1 MSNIQIRVSGA
12 DAAVIAPATLTA
24 GMVGAAVT
32 FTFSDSLWQ
41 DLTKIAVFRAGDIRR
56 DVVDWQDGVCAIP
69 WECLRRSGET
79 LLAGVYGADSTGA
92 VVIPTVYADCG
103 VIQPGADPA
112 GDPAAQPTEPFF
124 TALMEQ
130 TLARAKASGLF
141 DGKDGRDGVDGQNG
155 SDGQDGQN
163 GSDGQDG
170 VSPTVTLQS
179 TYAAGLIPATKVTI
193 TDKDGEHV
201 FTVKDGKAGAKG
213 AAGVHGDSV
222 EMSVYPVEG
231 TTDHPNGGYQMDIY
245 TTAYTASTPQGSM
258 ESESITLWHGSD
270 GQADVSLGI
279 TGAAVGKTLR
289 VAAVDA
295 NGAPTAWEVV

>member
-1 MSNIQIRVSGA
+1 MPIVSNFPGDSLDKNGLVKYQDISATQEADVVSISIGDNGNWYINGA
-12 DAAVIAPATLTA
+12 DTGKSAKGNP
-24 GMVGAAVT
+24 
-32 FTFSDSLWQ
+32 FTYED
-41 DLTKIAVFRAGDIRR
+41 
-56 DVVDWQDGVCAIP
+56 
-69 WECLRRSGET
+69 
-79 LLAGVYGADSTGA
+79 
-92 VVIPTVYADCG
+92 
-103 VIQPGADPA
+103 
-112 GDPAAQPTEPFF
+112 F
-124 TALMEQ
+124 TAEQ
-130 TLARAKASGLF
+130 LSALK
-141 DGKDGRDGVDGQNG
+141 
-155 SDGQDGQN
+155 
-163 GSDGQDG
+163 GQDG

-193 TDKDGEHV
+193 TDRDGEHV

-258 ESESITLWHGSD
+258 ESESITLWHGND
-270 GQADVSLGI
+270 GQPDVSLGI

-295 NGAPTAWEVV
+295 NGTPTAWEVV